1 MTARITPSQSPQG
14 DASAALPCSAGL
26 ELAVQQLTAA
36 RRAKG
41 LLWPLRANAGRRWP
55 WRGRLALLWAAAGGL
70 GSAQGFA
77 QAPAAPVPI
86 AEAPTAVTASL
97 DPEPAGL
104 VAAWQPWRAYQEH
117 PLVAQIRDQGLLQV
131 HDRERLLRDDL
142 PADRALAAL
151 DSLGGAAMTRHAV
164 ERYLLVGI
172 AGRLAVG
179 PSGSARIDNLQTS
192 EASARHSLLLGWARA
207 LRDAGQPAK
216 LLVHSDKLQSAG
228 AVQLLELAAKKAP
241 TWQVATVAAALARA
255 EADPRPGACQLAKN
269 LDKAMRF
276 SGQEALRLAA
286 AERVQGLALALATAP
301 AARCGPELAQ
311 KVSKPIQLPPAKA
324 EAAPKSGRAP
334 AGDGHVFGDAFA
346 TAAPVFRGWLSDPL
360 VKKLAMRTPLDDV
373 ALAEAIKTSANGDT
387 AVAALNASLHNRRI
401 GVMTN
406 ADVAWWAVL
415 RSLGL
420 SEADKDQQNRLTVAE
435 LSGVQALTLGYGYAL
450 GGRNTEL
457 SRGTG
462 LAKDTPPRE
471 LLEYARTRL
480 PMDALLGPL
489 MAQAHLIDLDRQ
501 TDRCKAAR
509 RAEAL
514 RAAIGHGSL
523 PDAAKQAMTEALVA
537 VEKACPAAP
546 VPVPAP

>member
-1 MTARITPSQSPQG
+1 MPQ
-14 DASAALPCSAGL
+14 DPTGL
-26 ELAVQQLTAA
+26 
-36 RRAKG
+36 
-41 LLWPLRANAGRRWP
+41 
-55 WRGRLALLWAAAGGL
+55 
-70 GSAQGFA
+70 
-77 QAPAAPVPI
+77 I
-86 AEAPTAVTASL
+86 
-97 DPEPAGL
+97 
-104 VAAWQPWRAYQEH
+104 AAWQPWQAYREH
-117 PLVAQIRDQGLLQV
+117 PLVAAVREQGLLQF

-142 PADRALAAL
+142 PADRALAAV
-151 DSLGGAAMTRHAV
+151 DSLGGPAMTRHAV

-179 PSGSARIDNLQTS
+179 PSGSARIDNLRTE
-192 EASARHSLLLGWARA
+192 EASGRHALLLGWARA
-207 LRDAGQPAK
+207 LQHAGQPAK
-216 LLVHSDKLQSAG
+216 LLIHSDKLQHAG

-241 TWQVATVAAALARA
+241 NWQVAAVAAALARA
-255 EADPRPGACQLAKN
+255 EGDARPGPCQHAKN

-276 SGQEALRLAA
+276 AGQEALRLGA
-286 AERVQGLALALATAP
+286 AERVQALALALVAP
-301 AARCGPELAQ
+301 AEARCGPELTARLE
-311 KVSKPIQLPPAKA
+311 KPIQLPPPKA
-324 EAAPKSGRAP
+324 DAAPSTGRAP
-334 AGDGHVFGDAFA
+334 AGDGHLFGDAFA
-346 TAAPVFRGWLSDPL
+346 TAAPIFRGWLSDPL
-360 VKKLAMRTPLDDV
+360 VKKLALRTPLDDV
-373 ALAEAIKTSANGDT
+373 ALAQAIQASANGDT

-420 SEADKDQQNRLTVAE
+420 SEADKGQQDRVKLTD

-471 LLEYARTRL
+471 LLDYARTRL

-489 MAQAHLIDLDRQ
+489 MAQAHLVDLERLV
-501 TDRCKAAR
+501 DRCKAAR

-514 RAAIGHGSL
+514 RAAMGHGSL
-523 PDAAKQAMTEALVA
+523 PDPAKQAMAEALIA

-546 VPVPAP
+546 VVTPAP